1 MALGAVVVLAAASFL
16 GVRSATV
23 ETRLSDGT
31 TIEVRYGQVTRPG
44 LATPWSVTVHRPG
57 GFDGPVTIRT
67 DAAYLEIFDE
77 NGLHPDPASSTR
89 DGAELVWEFD
99 TPPGDTF
106 VLALDA
112 RIEPGVQ
119 WGREGRTSVDVGA
132 GVGEV
137 TYRTWVLP

>member
-1 MALGAVVVLAAASFL
+1 MAELPHPREEHGDPGLVGGLDDL
-16 GVRSATV
+16 GVPDRS
-23 ETRLSDGT
+23 
-31 TIEVRYGQVTRPG
+31 PG
-44 LATPWSVTVHRPG
+44 LDDGGDSCRPG

-119 WGREGRTSVDVGA
+119 WAREGRTSVDVGA